1 MLFRLYV
8 QGMVQKDRNIKVI
21 GERREQIDIQR
32 IADLLVRFARQ
43 RALERGADVS
53 DLLGPEADLREVDPA

>member
-1 MLFRLYV
+1 MLFRVYV

-32 IADLLVRFARQ
+32 IADLLVRVARQ

-53 DLLGPEADLREVDPA
+53 DLWGPEADLREVDPA